1 VKDRYFPPYQGN
13 YPVTRSLW
21 QYYFETSFIAGMPRG
36 QPLAEDPKW
45 ELAILATVQGFYEK
59 LLQESVEGEV
69 PVPAG
74 LETVSLQ
81 GDSDVGE
88 MLGAMRRW
96 LRLLDMAISP
106 AMLRQAF
113 TDDSDPEI
121 AEAMLRYF
129 VRKKEHTDSD
139 RDKTDIVATFLYR
152 HPRVPGQWEQRGY
165 GLDGSLPLSP
175 FEIALIEILADADSP
190 QLPEEHIQTLRRF
203 DALEEQVLRFRDLN
217 ALLESGLIQ
226 TVRQLKQ
233 SLENSFYHPGVLATI
248 APYNSTFGSRF
259 DELFR
264 AASAGIKTFADD
276 LEEQGGTIL
285 GSVDGVDV
293 TVDQVKGLD
302 ENGLL
307 KLDYGQALEKFHRVS
322 KLKQTLDQMP
332 RAKRGSKP
340 GRSTAAAKPAVKTA
354 SEVAVR
360 PPFNLKAMRKA
371 VTPQQMASEET
382 KLLKVE
388 ESVRIFVRV
397 ADPKFRQVVP
407 MRFFNLTLTP
417 AEADA
422 YCADFLEEK
431 SLRAGVARVLLRLVA
446 VTARIITELEELK
459 RANNSPSLWKLH
471 ADSLVTLLEIAAKA
485 TENSERVSTLAAQR
499 GHREQVQEIQTSLK
513 KLQDYSG
520 IAVATLT
527 GSVEAKSAAAGE
539 N

>member
-1 VKDRYFPPYQGN
+1 
-13 YPVTRSLW
+13 
-21 QYYFETSFIAGMPRG
+21 
-36 QPLAEDPKW
+36 LAEDPKW

-81 GDSDVGE
+81 GDGDVGE
-88 MLGAMRRW
+88 TLGAMRRW

-106 AMLRQAF
+106 AMLRRAF
-113 TDDSDPEI
+113 NDDSDPEI

-129 VRKKEHTDSD
+129 VRKREHNDFD

-175 FEIALIEILADADSP
+175 FEIALIEILADAELP
-190 QLPEEHIQTLRRF
+190 PLPEEHLQTLRRF
-203 DALEEQVLRFRDLN
+203 DALEEQVLRFHELN
-217 ALLESGLIQ
+217 ALLESGIIQ
-226 TVRQLKQ
+226 TVRQLKG
-233 SLENSFYHPGVLATI
+233 SLETSFFHPGVLATI
-248 APYNSTFGSRF
+248 APYNSTFGSKF
-259 DELFR
+259 DELFH
-264 AASAGIKTFADD
+264 AAAKEIKTFADD

-293 TVDQVKGLD
+293 TVDHVKGLD

-322 KLKQTLDQMP
+322 RLKQTLDSMP
-332 RAKRGSKP
+332 RPKRGSKAGKSAP
-340 GRSTAAAKPAVKTA
+340 AKPAVKTA
-354 SEVAVR
+354 SNVAVAR
-360 PPFNLKAMRKA
+360 LPFNLKAMQKA
-371 VTPQQMASEET
+371 VTPQQVASEET

-422 YCADFLEEK
+422 YCADYLEEK

-471 ADSLVTLLEIAAKA
+471 ADSLVTLLEIARNAI
-485 TENSERVSTLAAQR
+485 ENAERVSTLAAQR
-499 GHREQVQEIQTSLK
+499 GHRQQVEQIQTSLK
-513 KLQDYSG
+513 KLNDYSG

-527 GSVEAKSAAAGE
+527 GSAEAKSAAVAA

>member
-1 VKDRYFPPYQGN
+1 
-13 YPVTRSLW
+13 
-21 QYYFETSFIAGMPRG
+21 M
-36 QPLAEDPKW
+36 AEDPKW

-59 LLQESVEGEV
+59 LLQEAVEGEV

-88 MLGAMRRW
+88 VLASMRRW

-106 AMLRQAF
+106 AMLRRAF
-113 TDDSDPEI
+113 VEQTDPEI

-129 VRKKEHTDSD
+129 VRKREHNDSD
-139 RDKTDIVATFLYR
+139 RDKTDIVSTFLYR

-175 FEIALIEILADADSP
+175 FEIALIEILADSDLPS
-190 QLPEEHIQTLRRF
+190 LPEDHIQILRRF
-203 DALEEQVLRFRDLN
+203 DPLEEQVLRFRDLN
-217 ALLESGLIQ
+217 ALLESGIIQ

-233 SLENSFYHPGVLATI
+233 TLEDSFFHPGVLATI
-248 APYNSTFGSRF
+248 APYNATFGSKF

-264 AASAGIKTFADD
+264 AATKEIKDFAGE
-276 LEEQGGTIL
+276 LEDQGGTIL

-293 TVDQVKGLD
+293 TVDHVRGMD
-302 ENGLL
+302 EDNLL
-307 KLDYGQALEKFHRVS
+307 KLDYGHALDKFRRVS
-322 KLKQTLDQMP
+322 KLKQTLEQKPPM
-332 RAKRGSKP
+332 KRGAKQARP
-340 GRSTAAAKPAVKTA
+340 AAAKPTVKTT
-354 SEVAVR
+354 SAVVVR
-360 PPFNLKAMRKA
+360 EPFNLKAMRKA
-371 VTPQQMASEET
+371 VTPQQVASEET

-417 AEADA
+417 AEAEA
-422 YCADFLEEK
+422 YCADYLEEK

-446 VTARIITELEELK
+446 VTARLITELEELK

-471 ADSLVTLLEIAAKA
+471 ADSLVTLLEIAGNA
-485 TENSERVSTLAAQR
+485 TENSERVSNLASQR
-499 GHREQVQEIQTSLK
+499 GHRQQVEEIQTSLK
-513 KLQDYSG
+513 KLRDYGG
-520 IAVATLT
+520 IAERTLT
-527 GSVEAKSAAAGE
+527 GSAEAKSAAAGAD
-539 N
+539 

>member
-1 VKDRYFPPYQGN
+1 
-13 YPVTRSLW
+13 
-21 QYYFETSFIAGMPRG
+21 M
-36 QPLAEDPKW
+36 AEDPKW

-59 LLQESVEGEV
+59 LLQEAVEGEV

-88 MLGAMRRW
+88 TLASMRRW

-106 AMLRQAF
+106 AMLRRAF
-113 TDDSDPEI
+113 VEQTDPEI

-129 VRKKEHTDSD
+129 VRKREHSDSD

-175 FEIALIEILADADSP
+175 FEIALIEILADTDP
-190 QLPEEHIQTLRRF
+190 PPLPEDHIQILRRF
-203 DALEEQVLRFRDLN
+203 DPLEEQVLRFRDLN
-217 ALLESGLIQ
+217 ALLESGIIQ

-233 SLENSFYHPGVLATI
+233 TLEDSFFHPGVLATI
-248 APYNSTFGSRF
+248 APYNATFGSKF

-264 AASAGIKTFADD
+264 AATKEIKDFAGE
-276 LEEQGGTIL
+276 LEDQGGTIL

-293 TVDQVKGLD
+293 TVDHVKAMD
-302 ENGLL
+302 EDNLL
-307 KLDYGQALEKFHRVS
+307 KLDYGHALDKFRRVS
-322 KLKQTLDQMP
+322 KLKQTLEQKPPM
-332 RAKRGSKP
+332 KRGSKQA
-340 GRSTAAAKPAVKTA
+340 RSTPAPKPAVRTT
-354 SEVAVR
+354 SAVVVR
-360 PPFNLKAMRKA
+360 EPFNLKAMRKA

-417 AEADA
+417 AEAEA
-422 YCADFLEEK
+422 YCADYLEEK

-446 VTARIITELEELK
+446 VTARLITELEELK

-471 ADSLVTLLEIAAKA
+471 ADSLVTLLEIAGNA
-485 TENSERVSTLAAQR
+485 TENSERVSNLASQR
-499 GHREQVQEIQTSLK
+499 GHRQQVEEIQTSLK
-513 KLQDYSG
+513 KLRDYSG
-520 IAVATLT
+520 IAERTLT
-527 GSVEAKSAAAGE
+527 GSAEAKSAAAGTD
-539 N
+539 

>member
-1 VKDRYFPPYQGN
+1 
-13 YPVTRSLW
+13 
-21 QYYFETSFIAGMPRG
+21 M
-36 QPLAEDPKW
+36 AEDPKW

-81 GDSDVGE
+81 GDSDVAE
-88 MLGAMRRW
+88 TLAAMRRW
-96 LRLLDMAISP
+96 LRLLDMATSP
-106 AMLRQAF
+106 AMLRRAF
-113 TDDSDPEI
+113 TDDTDPEI

-129 VRKKEHTDSD
+129 VRKKDHTDSD

-175 FEIALIEILADADSP
+175 FEIALIEILADSDLP
-190 QLPEEHIQTLRRF
+190 PLPEEHLQLLRRF
-203 DALEEQVLRFRDLN
+203 DSLEEQVLRFRSFN
-217 ALLESGLIQ
+217 ALLESGIIH

-233 SLENSFYHPGVLATI
+233 SLEGSFFHPGVLATV
-248 APYNSTFGSRF
+248 APCNATFGAKF

-264 AASAGIKTFADD
+264 ASAKEIRIFAED

-293 TVDQVKGLD
+293 TVDHVKALD
-302 ENGLL
+302 ENSLL
-307 KLDYGQALEKFHRVS
+307 ALDYSHALEKFQRVS
-322 KLKQTLDQMP
+322 RLKMALEQSPPLRRKDQGQLALP
-332 RAKRGSKP
+332 AKS
-340 GRSTAAAKPAVKTA
+340 AVKPASTVALARTVFNVK
-354 SEVAVR
+354 S
-360 PPFNLKAMRKA
+360 MRKA
-371 VTPQQMASEET
+371 VMPQQLAAEET

-417 AEADA
+417 AEAEA
-422 YCADFLEEK
+422 YCADYLEEK

-459 RANNSPSLWKLH
+459 RANNSPSLWNLH
-471 ADSLVTLLEIAAKA
+471 ADLLVTLFEIDAK
-485 TENSERVSTLAAQR
+485 TIENVDRVCTLA
-499 GHREQVQEIQTSLK
+499 G
-513 KLQDYSG
+513 
-520 IAVATLT
+520 
-527 GSVEAKSAAAGE
+527 
-539 N
+539 

>member
-1 VKDRYFPPYQGN
+1 
-13 YPVTRSLW
+13 
-21 QYYFETSFIAGMPRG
+21 
-36 QPLAEDPKW
+36 LAEDPKW

-59 LLQESVEGEV
+59 LLQDFVEGEV

-81 GDSDVGE
+81 SDNDVGE
-88 MLGAMRRW
+88 TLGAMRRW
-96 LRLLDMAISP
+96 LRLLDMATSP

-113 TDDSDPEI
+113 NDDSDPEI

-129 VRKKEHTDSD
+129 VRKKDYSDFD

-175 FEIALIEILADADSP
+175 FEIALIEILADADLP
-190 QLPEEHIQTLRRF
+190 QLPEEHLQTLRRF

-226 TVRQLKQ
+226 TVRQIKQ
-233 SLENSFYHPGVLATI
+233 SLDASFFHPGVLATI

-264 AASAGIKTFADD
+264 VASAEIKTFADD
-276 LEEQGGTIL
+276 LETQGGTIL

-293 TVDQVKGLD
+293 TVDQVKGMD

-332 RAKRGSKP
+332 RVKRGSRQD
-340 GRSTAAAKPAVKTA
+340 RSTAAAKPAVKTV
-354 SEVAVR
+354 SEVSVAR
-360 PPFNLKAMRKA
+360 PPFNLKTMRKA

-471 ADSLVTLLEIAAKA
+471 ADSLVTLLEIAGKA
-485 TENSERVSTLAAQR
+485 SENSERVSTLAAQR
-499 GHREQVQEIQTSLK
+499 DHREQVQEIQLSLK

>member
-1 VKDRYFPPYQGN
+1 
-13 YPVTRSLW
+13 
-21 QYYFETSFIAGMPRG
+21 M
-36 QPLAEDPKW
+36 LAEDPKW

-74 LETVSLQ
+74 LETVSLH
-81 GDSDVGE
+81 GENDVGE
-88 MLGAMRRW
+88 TLGAMRRW

-106 AMLRQAF
+106 AMLRRAF
-113 TDDSDPEI
+113 NDETDPEI
-121 AEAMLRYF
+121 AEAMLRYI
-129 VRKKEHTDSD
+129 VRKKDHVDSD
-139 RDKTDIVATFLYR
+139 RDKTDIVSTFLYR

-175 FEIALIEILADADSP
+175 FEIALIEILADSDLPA
-190 QLPEEHIQTLRRF
+190 LPEEHLQTLRRF
-203 DALEEQVLRFRDLN
+203 DALEEQVLRFQDLN
-217 ALLESGLIQ
+217 ALLESGVIQ

-233 SLENSFYHPGVLATI
+233 SLDDSFYHPGVLATI
-248 APYNSTFGSRF
+248 APYNSTFGQKF

-264 AASAGIKTFADD
+264 SAAREIKGFSDE

-293 TVDQVKGLD
+293 TIDHVKAMD
-302 ENGLL
+302 ENVLL
-307 KLDYGQALEKFHRVS
+307 KLDYGTALEKFRRVS
-322 KLKQTLDQMP
+322 RLKQTLEQKP
-332 RAKRGSKP
+332 PVKRG
-340 GRSTAAAKPAVKTA
+340 AKSGKSAPAPKAVVKTSSNVVLA
-354 SEVAVR
+354 R
-360 PPFNLKAMRKA
+360 PVLNLKTMRKA
-371 VTPQQMASEET
+371 VTPQQEAAEET

-471 ADSLVTLLEIAAKA
+471 ADSLVTLLVLGDNA
-485 TENSERVSTLAAQR
+485 TENANRVANLAGQR
-499 GHREQVQEIQTSLK
+499 GHRQQVEEIQTSLK
-513 KLQDYSG
+513 KLRDYSG
-520 IAVATLT
+520 IAERTLS
-527 GSVEAKSAAAGE
+527 GSESKGAAAGD
-539 N
+539 

>member
-1 VKDRYFPPYQGN
+1 
-13 YPVTRSLW
+13 
-21 QYYFETSFIAGMPRG
+21 
-36 QPLAEDPKW
+36 LAEDPKW

-59 LLQESVEGEV
+59 LLQEAVEGEV

-88 MLGAMRRW
+88 TLASMRRW

-106 AMLRQAF
+106 AMLRRAF
-113 TDDSDPEI
+113 VEQTDPEI

-129 VRKKEHTDSD
+129 VRKREHSDSD

-175 FEIALIEILADADSP
+175 FEIALIEILADTDP
-190 QLPEEHIQTLRRF
+190 PPLPEDHIQILRRF
-203 DALEEQVLRFRDLN
+203 DPLEEQVLRFRDLN
-217 ALLESGLIQ
+217 ALLESGIIQ

-233 SLENSFYHPGVLATI
+233 TLEDSFFHPGVLATI
-248 APYNSTFGSRF
+248 APYNATFGSKF

-264 AASAGIKTFADD
+264 AATKEIKDFAGE
-276 LEEQGGTIL
+276 LEDQGGTIL

-293 TVDQVKGLD
+293 TVDHVKAMD
-302 ENGLL
+302 EDNLL
-307 KLDYGQALEKFHRVS
+307 KLDYGHALDKFRRVS
-322 KLKQTLDQMP
+322 KLKQTLEQKPPM
-332 RAKRGSKP
+332 KRGSKQA
-340 GRSTAAAKPAVKTA
+340 RSTPAPKPAVRTT
-354 SEVAVR
+354 SAVVVR
-360 PPFNLKAMRKA
+360 EPFNLKAMRKA

-417 AEADA
+417 AEAEA
-422 YCADFLEEK
+422 YCADYLEEK

-446 VTARIITELEELK
+446 VTARLITELEELK

-471 ADSLVTLLEIAAKA
+471 ADSLVTLLEIAGNA
-485 TENSERVSTLAAQR
+485 TENSERVSNLASQR
-499 GHREQVQEIQTSLK
+499 GHRQQVEEIQTSLK
-513 KLQDYSG
+513 KLRDYSG
-520 IAVATLT
+520 IAERTLT
-527 GSVEAKSAAAGE
+527 GSAEAKSAAAGTD
-539 N
+539 

>member
-1 VKDRYFPPYQGN
+1 
-13 YPVTRSLW
+13 
-21 QYYFETSFIAGMPRG
+21 
-36 QPLAEDPKW
+36 LAEDPKW

-81 GDSDVGE
+81 GDNDVGE
-88 MLGAMRRW
+88 TLGAMRRW
-96 LRLLDMAISP
+96 LRLLDMAITP
-106 AMLRQAF
+106 AMLRRAF
-113 TDDSDPEI
+113 SDDIDPEI

-129 VRKKEHTDSD
+129 VRKKDHTDSD
-139 RDKTDIVATFLYR
+139 RDKTDIVVTFLYR

-175 FEIALIEILADADSP
+175 FEIALLEILADADLP
-190 QLPEEHIQTLRRF
+190 PLPEEHLQILRRF
-203 DALEEQVLRFRDLN
+203 DSLEEQVFAFREFN
-217 ALLESGLIQ
+217 ALLESGIIQ
-226 TVRQLKQ
+226 TVRHLKQ
-233 SLENSFYHPGVLATI
+233 SLENSFFHPGVLATI
-248 APYNSTFGSRF
+248 APYNATFGSKF

-264 AASAGIKTFADD
+264 ESTREIKVFANE

-285 GSVDGVDV
+285 GSVDGIDV
-293 TVDQVKGLD
+293 TVDHVKAMD

-307 KLDYGQALEKFHRVS
+307 KLDYFDALDKFRRVS
-322 KLKQTLDQMP
+322 KLKQTLEEKP
-332 RAKRGSKP
+332 PVKRGGKP
-340 GRSTAAAKPAVKTA
+340 VKSAPAPKPAAKATSAAATRPA
-354 SEVAVR
+354 
-360 PPFNLKAMRKA
+360 FNLKAQRKA
-371 VTPQQMASEET
+371 VTPQHLAAEET

-422 YCADFLEEK
+422 YCADYLEEK

-446 VTARIITELEELK
+446 VTARLITELEELK

-471 ADSLVTLLEIAAKA
+471 ADSLVTLLEIATNAI
-485 TENSERVSTLAAQR
+485 ENAERVSKLASER
-499 GHREQVQEIQTSLK
+499 GHRQQVEEIQTSLK
-513 KLQDYSG
+513 KLRDYSG
-520 IAVATLT
+520 IAERTLT
-527 GSVEAKSAAAGE
+527 GAEAKGAAAGAD
-539 N
+539 